1 MRSHHCHGGQYLR
14 PCAPGLLLL
23 LEIHID
29 ADILCAGPGLTYQH
43 LHADPAQDYPE
54 MAETPGIQEDY
65 ASYLH
70 CLMHLTQMLT
80 NAHDLLY
87 PSKSR
92 SIALAKAEHYYK
104 HIDDFTES
112 QCEEIHVQYTAF

>member
-1 MRSHHCHGGQYLR
+1 
-14 PCAPGLLLL
+14 
-23 LEIHID
+23 
-29 ADILCAGPGLTYQH
+29 
-43 LHADPAQDYPE
+43 

-112 QCEEIHVQYTAF
+112 QCKTYCVCCMLINEKRWLRSVIAGRRRRGELTLSMNVFGYPS